1 MLPQLTIMKL
11 ELDKFDPKDETHQ
24 KIAKFYFNVS
34 DLEKFKNTSAP
45 YFVMDGY
52 GNTMKLEENEMDIDM
67 YKRFL
72 IGPKQFKEENDIFEY
87 LDAKSKANIHYF
99 VIYNGMRKFGQK

>member
-1 MLPQLTIMKL
+1 MLPQLKIMKL
-11 ELDKFDPKDETHQ
+11 ELDKFDPQNEVHQ

-34 DLEKFKNTSAP
+34 ELDKFKNTTAP

-52 GNTMKLEENEMDIDM
+52 GNTLKLEANEMDINM

-72 IGPKQFKEENDIFEY
+72 IGPKQFKEENDIFEH
-87 LDAKSKANIHYF
+87 LDAKSRANIHYF